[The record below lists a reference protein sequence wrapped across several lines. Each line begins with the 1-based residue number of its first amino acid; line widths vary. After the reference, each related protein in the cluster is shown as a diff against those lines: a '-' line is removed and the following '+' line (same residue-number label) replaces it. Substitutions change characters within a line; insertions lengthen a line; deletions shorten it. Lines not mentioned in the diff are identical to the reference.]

1 MYGGEVVSNEE
12 ICSSDSLRHFFLEYK
27 YRGAVKRLANGITHS
42 YNNIFT
48 GLAGQLSMHLRDGD
62 HSQQYKKRRE
72 QIDSL
77 LQRGVQQTGLFFE
90 FCRFKPEEYK
100 INSPGRIAERAV
112 DLLNSLSRLH
122 HVEVFIDRGA
132 PAIASKFNDLVLMLF
147 YLGENAFEAMA
158 DGGLARLE
166 VRAGKDHQGMPR
178 VTFAVIDGGHGFP
191 EELLPLKNFQPKFS
205 SDGGQGLSGL
215 GLFAVQAILAD
226 HCGELAIESSGAHG
240 TVMLAHLPCRQETT
254 VEKPAEKPLAA
265 PGRKKAKA
273 EDKYM
278 LLVVDDEESMRN
290 ILLDQL
296 HRRGHVAFSAD
307 CCAEAV
313 KEFAELSDI
322 ITAVLLDIGLKGSSG
337 YDCIAPLREIKPD
350 ITIILM
356 SGENSDSHRLNEPH
370 THFLTKPFAIEMVE
384 RICRS

>member
-1 MYGGEVVSNEE
+1 MGGKVVGNEE
-12 ICSSDSLRHFFLEYK
+12 ICSSESLRHFFLEYK

-158 DGGLARLE
+158 EGGLARLE
-166 VRAGKDHQGMPR
+166 VRAGKDHQGRPR

-191 EELLPLKNFQPKFS
+191 EKLLPLKNVQPKFS
-205 SDGGQGLSGL
+205 SDGGLGLSGL

-226 HCGELAIESSGAHG
+226 HCGELVIESSGAHG
-240 TVMLAHLPCRQETT
+240 TVILAHLPIQQGTALD
-254 VEKPAEKPLAA
+254 KPAEKPLVAT
-265 PGRKKAKA
+265 GRKKTKA

-313 KEFAELSDI
+313 REFAELSDI

>member
-1 MYGGEVVSNEE
+1 MGGDVFNNGEFCTNEA
-12 ICSSDSLRHFFLEYK
+12 LRRFFLEYK

-48 GLAGQLSMHLRDGD
+48 GLSGQLSMHLRDGD
-62 HSQQYKKRRE
+62 HSQQHKKRRE

-90 FCRFKPEEYK
+90 FCRFKPEEYTM
-100 INSPGRIAERAV
+100 NSPGRVAERAA

-166 VRAGKDHQGMPR
+166 VRDGKDHQGMPR

-191 EELLPLKNFQPKFS
+191 EELLPLKSYQPQFTG
-205 SDGGQGLSGL
+205 DGGQRLSGL

-226 HCGELAIESSGAHG
+226 HCGELAIESTGANG
-240 TVMLAHLPCRQETT
+240 TVMLAHLPYRQETI
-254 VEKPAEKPLAA
+254 VEKPAERPLAA
-265 PGRKKAKA
+265 PGKKKAKA

-296 HRRGHVAFSAD
+296 HRRGHVAFSVD
-307 CCAEAV
+307 SCAEAV
-313 KEFAELSDI
+313 KEFAELADI

-356 SGENSDSHRLNEPH
+356 SGENSDSSCINEPN

>member
-1 MYGGEVVSNEE
+1 MVHHEEATSMGGKVVSNEE
-12 ICSSDSLRHFFLEYK
+12 ICSSESLRHFFLEYK

-158 DGGLARLE
+158 EGGLARLE
-166 VRAGKDHQGMPR
+166 VRAGKDHQGRPR
-178 VTFAVIDGGHGFP
+178 VTFAVIDGGHGFSGRTLTP
-191 EELLPLKNFQPKFS
+191 EKRSAEIFQRRRPGAFR
-205 SDGGQGLSGL
+205 
-215 GLFAVQAILAD
+215 
-226 HCGELAIESSGAHG
+226 SGAFRGAGHPRRSLRRVGNRKQRSTWHG
-240 TVMLAHLPCRQETT
+240 NPGAPAH
-254 VEKPAEKPLAA
+254 PA
-265 PGRKKAKA
+265 
-273 EDKYM
+273 
-278 LLVVDDEESMRN
+278 
-290 ILLDQL
+290 
-296 HRRGHVAFSAD
+296 
-307 CCAEAV
+307 
-313 KEFAELSDI
+313 
-322 ITAVLLDIGLKGSSG
+322 G
-337 YDCIAPLREIKPD
+337 YGNR
-350 ITIILM
+350 
-356 SGENSDSHRLNEPH
+356 
-370 THFLTKPFAIEMVE
+370 
-384 RICRS
+384 